1 MRGGRMFFGSH
12 GLVVALILALAPGLA
27 FAQPEQHTLRV
38 AFNAGHATI
47 KGHIRGRQFVD
58 YIFPAGAGESLKVSL
73 KTDNHSNY
81 FNLLAPGETDVAFF
95 VGQNN
100 VGQTYEGVAPT
111 SGDYKARVYLVR
123 SAARRAEAANYTLT
137 IALGATSATD
147 EKGPDYADGLTG
159 GPDFWEV
166 AGVAAGDALILRKEP
181 SPRGK
186 LVARFA
192 NGAVLR
198 NQGCKNT
205 RGQRWCRVERPDD
218 SSIRGWVNG
227 RYLRESGGP
236 R

>member
-1 MRGGRMFFGSH
+1 MFCGSGRIVIAF
-12 GLVVALILALAPGLA
+12 ILALAPGLA
-27 FAQPEQHTLRV
+27 FAQSEPLAQRV
-38 AFNAGHATI
+38 AFNAGRAAI
-47 KGHIRGRQFVD
+47 KGHIKGREFVD
-58 YIFPAGAGESLKVSL
+58 YVFPAGAGESLKVSL
-73 KTDNHSNY
+73 KTNNDGNY

-100 VGQTYEGVAPT
+100 VGQAYEGVAPT

-123 SAARRAEAANYTLT
+123 SAARRGEAANYTLT
-137 IALGATSATD
+137 IALGAASVTD

-166 AGVAAGDALILRKEP
+166 TGVEAGDTLNLRKEP
-181 SPRGK
+181 SPHGN

-218 SSIRGWVNG
+218 PSIRGWVNG
-227 RYLRESGGP
+227 RYLREAGGP